1 MRCVVA
7 LAVVMAFAARVVAR
21 PLQVKAASAVP
32 KVALQVKV
40 VSVVLLKVVAAPQR
54 VEIVVASA
62 ARQRVK
68 AAASP
73 ALLWKMRHRKKI
85 RPEFDLA

>member
-7 LAVVMAFAARVVAR
+7 LAVVMASAARVVAR
-21 PLQVKAASAVP
+21 PLQVKAFAVP

-40 VSVVLLKVVAAPQR
+40 VSVVPLKVEAAPQR

-85 RPEFDLA
+85 RPEFDQA

>member
-7 LAVVMAFAARVVAR
+7 LAVVMAFAARVVVR
-21 PLQVKAASAVP
+21 PLQVKAASVVP
-32 KVALQVKV
+32 
-40 VSVVLLKVVAAPQR
+40 LKVEAAPQR

-73 ALLWKMRHRKKI
+73 ALPWKMRHRKKI